1 LAIPAFS
8 GRNAKIV
15 MTVTAR
21 REPYRLNRS
30 AWLKSAPDRL
40 GPELEESA
48 VTTAAKLCGPM
59 AILATLAVATAPAH
73 AQFEGAGDQMAQF
86 APMMEQF
93 APMMEQ
99 FAPMMQRM
107 TSKIGKKRMGHM
119 MQAVAPMM
127 LSMMAPGGSMPGME
141 SITGMMGEGSTR
153 RAGRRHR

>member
-1 LAIPAFS
+1 
-8 GRNAKIV
+8 
-15 MTVTAR
+15 
-21 REPYRLNRS
+21 
-30 AWLKSAPDRL
+30 
-40 GPELEESA
+40 
-48 VTTAAKLCGPM
+48 
-59 AILATLAVATAPAH
+59 
-73 AQFEGAGDQMAQF
+73 
-86 APMMEQF
+86 
-93 APMMEQ
+93 MEQ

>member
-40 GPELEESA
+40 GPEPEESA
-48 VTTAAKLCGPM
+48 VTTAAKLCGPL

-141 SITGMMGEGSTR
+141 SITGMMGEGPTR

>member
-1 LAIPAFS
+1 
-8 GRNAKIV
+8 
-15 MTVTAR
+15 
-21 REPYRLNRS
+21 
-30 AWLKSAPDRL
+30 
-40 GPELEESA
+40 
-48 VTTAAKLCGPM
+48 
-59 AILATLAVATAPAH
+59 LATLAVATAPAH

-119 MQAVAPMM
+119 M
-127 LSMMAPGGSMPGME
+127 APGGSMPGME